1 MVSYTLFNVGCLD
14 KVSLKLCFGD
24 KVPTT
29 KVLWGDAISGGVFA
43 FFWPT
48 LPRPRRQS
56 NQPIFSLKFFFETRL
71 SYKSLEPLIGRIG

>member
-43 FFWPT
+43 FFGLLYPA
-48 LPRPRRQS
+48 LGGNPI
-56 NQPIFSLKFFFETRL
+56 NQFFRSSFFSKLDYHT
-71 SYKSLEPLIGRIG
+71 SL